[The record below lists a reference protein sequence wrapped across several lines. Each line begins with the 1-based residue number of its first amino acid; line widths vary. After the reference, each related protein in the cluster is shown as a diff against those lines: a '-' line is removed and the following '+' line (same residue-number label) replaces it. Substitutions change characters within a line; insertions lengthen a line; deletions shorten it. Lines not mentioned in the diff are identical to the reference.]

1 VRPVHEGRGTRV
13 RSRPLRAPRHPA
25 PGARPGSP
33 APERARAWYA
43 SADGKSVRSWPF
55 QANSNR
61 RCDTLYA
68 TTSMTRLAIMGDAR
82 SVAQLSAR
90 LRAAYMG

>member
-1 VRPVHEGRGTRV
+1 
-13 RSRPLRAPRHPA
+13 
-25 PGARPGSP
+25 
-33 APERARAWYA
+33 
-43 SADGKSVRSWPF
+43 VRSWPF